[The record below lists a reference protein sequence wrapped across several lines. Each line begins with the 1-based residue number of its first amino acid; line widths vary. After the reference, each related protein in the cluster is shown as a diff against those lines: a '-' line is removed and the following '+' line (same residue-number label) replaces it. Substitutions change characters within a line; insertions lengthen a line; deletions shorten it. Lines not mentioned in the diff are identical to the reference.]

1 MKANFFPVSGTK
13 TVLLTLLALVL
24 AGLTLAATSGTD
36 VKPPVSTV
44 DTSPVTTQA
53 PETAKKAA
61 TGVAPLR
68 EADYQ
73 KKVSQWIVRLL
84 SQAHYRPH
92 KLDDA
97 FSRQILDNFIKT
109 LDPNRVYFYAS
120 DIADFQQ
127 YATALD
133 DALKE
138 GEISPAFAIW
148 NRYSQRINERM
159 DKARELLK
167 TGFDFSK
174 DESYQWDREDAE
186 WPKTQAEMDEL
197 WRKRVKNDFLSLKLA
212 GKDDEKTRSTLEK
225 RYRRI
230 QKRVAETSA
239 EDVFQYFVNSY
250 ASLIEPHTSYLAPR
264 NSKNFKINMSLS
276 LEGIGALL
284 GADDEYTT
292 IQRIIKGGPA
302 SMDGRLKKGDRIL
315 AVGQGEDGP
324 MEDVIG
330 WRLDDVV
337 DKIRGPKGSTIRL
350 LVINKDEPASAKPH
364 EVKLVRDK
372 VKLEQ
377 QAAQYKILKVN
388 KGGIDHKIGVIT
400 LPTFYLDFEG
410 RMRGDPDYRS
420 TTRDVRKIIDKLKA
434 EGVEGIVMDLRGNGG
449 GSLVE
454 ATDLTGLFIEKGP
467 VVQIKDSRG
476 FVEINRDR
484 DSSVAW
490 DGPLIVLVNK
500 LSASA
505 SEIFAAALQD
515 YGRAVIVGEQTFG
528 KGTVQNMLPLDSYVN
543 DKEHS
548 AGQLKLT
555 MAQFFRIN
563 GGSTQ
568 HRGVIPDVAFPKHPG
583 TDNYGESELEN
594 ALPWSSIKRTSYR
607 VWNDLTALIPIL
619 RQQFMEREKVNPEFD
634 FLKQDQARYAEMK
647 ADKMVSLNLK
657 KRQAEADQ
665 LEARKAK
672 RKAQRKAIAQGKHD
686 PALSDV
692 QVVLD
697 STSNSDKPPVLDED
711 GEPVEDAEDKDRVD
725 YELFETARI
734 LSDWLDLQKQR
745 LAKTSEKSSG

>member
-1 MKANFFPVSGTK
+1 MKANFFSVSRSR
-13 TVLLTLLALVL
+13 LLAMGLLVSVL
-24 AGLTLAATSGTD
+24 AGLAASSLAVTD
-36 VKPPVSTV
+36 VPAAGQAANK
-44 DTSPVTTQA
+44 TS
-53 PETAKKAA
+53 ETAIPAKKDQSR
-61 TGVAPLR
+61 TGPLQ
-68 EADYQ
+68 EAEYQ

-97 FSRQILDNFIKT
+97 FSREILDNFIKT

-120 DIADFQQ
+120 DIKAFQK
-127 YATALD
+127 YANVLD

-138 GEISPAFAIW
+138 GQVEPAFAIW
-148 NRYSQRINERM
+148 NRYTQRINERM
-159 DKARELLK
+159 EKARELVDK
-167 TGFDFSK
+167 GFDFSK
-174 DESYQWDREDAE
+174 DESYQWDRENAP
-186 WPKTQAEMDEL
+186 WPVSQAEMDEL

-212 GKDDEKTRSTLEK
+212 GKDDEKSRKTLQK
-225 RYRRI
+225 RYKRI
-230 QKRVAETSA
+230 QKRVAETSS
-239 EDVFQYFVNSY
+239 EDVFQYFINSY

-264 NSKNFKINMSLS
+264 SSKNFKINMSLS

-284 GADDEYTT
+284 GAEDEYTT

-315 AVGQGEDGP
+315 AVGQGEEGP

-337 DKIRGPKGSTIRL
+337 DKIRGPKGSTLRL
-350 LVINKDEPASAKPH
+350 LVINKDEPASAKPR
-364 EVKLVRDK
+364 EIKLVRDK

-377 QAAQYKILKVN
+377 QAAQYKILKV
-388 KGGIDHKIGVIT
+388 KEGGMTHKIGVIV

-420 TTRDVRKIIDKLKA
+420 TTRDVKKIIDKLKA

-476 FVEINRDR
+476 FVEVNRDR

-490 DGPLIVLVNK
+490 EGPLIVLVNK

-543 DKEHS
+543 NKEHP

-583 TDNYGESELEN
+583 TDKYGESELEN
-594 ALPWSSIKRTSYR
+594 ALPWSSIKRASYR
-607 VWNDLTALIPIL
+607 VWNDLTALVPIL
-619 RQQFMEREKVNPEFD
+619 RQQFLAREKVNPEFD
-634 FLKQDQARYAEMK
+634 FLKQDQAYYAEMK
-647 ADKMVSLNLK
+647 ADKMVSLNLE
-657 KRQAEADQ
+657 KRKAEADK
-665 LEARKAK
+665 LEARKAE
-672 RKAQRKAIAQGKHD
+672 RKARRQAIAAGKHD
-686 PALSDV
+686 PALSEV
-692 QVVLD
+692 ELVFD
-697 STSNSDKPPVLDED
+697 SADATDKPPVLDED
-711 GEPVEDAEDKDRVD
+711 GEPVKDDEAEDRVD
-725 YELFETARI
+725 YELHETARI

-745 LAKTSEKSSG
+745 LAKNSKKKAS

>member
-1 MKANFFPVSGTK
+1 MKANFFSVAK
-13 TVLLTLLALVL
+13 TRPLILALLVIAL
-24 AGLTLAATSGTD
+24 GSLTLAAT
-36 VKPPVSTV
+36 
-44 DTSPVTTQA
+44 Q
-53 PETAKKAA
+53 KKAQAVANAPISTHAKEKPA
-61 TGVAPLR
+61 TTKGAQPLQ

-73 KKVSQWIVRLL
+73 QKVSQWIVRLL

-92 KLDDA
+92 KLDDD
-97 FSRQILDNFIKT
+97 FSREILDNFIKT

-120 DIADFQQ
+120 DIAEFQK
-127 YATALD
+127 YATQLD
-133 DALKE
+133 DALSE
-138 GEISPAFAIW
+138 GKVAPAFAIW
-148 NRYSQRINERM
+148 NRYTQRINERM
-159 DKARELLK
+159 ETARALLDK
-167 TGFDFSK
+167 GFDFSK
-174 DESYQWDREDAE
+174 DETYQWNREDAP
-186 WPKTQAEMDEL
+186 WPKTRADMDEL

-212 GKDDEKTRSTLEK
+212 GKDDEKTRETLRK
-225 RYRRI
+225 RYQRI
-230 QKRVAETSA
+230 QKRVAETGA
-239 EDVFQYFVNSY
+239 EDVFQYFINSY

-264 NSKNFKINMSLS
+264 SSKNFKINMSLS

-284 GADDEYTT
+284 GAEDEYTT
-292 IQRIIKGGPA
+292 IQRVIKGGPA

-337 DKIRGPKGSTIRL
+337 DKIRGPKGSTVRL

-377 QAAQYKILKVN
+377 QAAQYKILKVHAN
-388 KGGIDHKIGVIT
+388 GKDHTIGVIT

-420 TTRDVRKIIDKLKA
+420 TTRDVKKIIDKLKA

-454 ATDLTGLFIEKGP
+454 ATDLTGLFIKKGP

-476 FVEINRDR
+476 FVEVNRDN

-490 DGPLIVLVNK
+490 DGPLVVLVNK

-505 SEIFAAALQD
+505 SEIFTAALQD
-515 YGRAVIVGEQTFG
+515 YGRAVVVGERTFG

-543 DKEHS
+543 DTAHP

-555 MAQFFRIN
+555 MAQFFRIS

-568 HRGVIPDVAFPKHPG
+568 HRGVIPDIAFPRHPG
-583 TDNYGESELEN
+583 SDKYGESELEN
-594 ALPWSSIKRTSYR
+594 ALPWSSIKQASYR
-607 VWNDLTALIPIL
+607 IWNDLTALIPIL
-619 RQQFMEREKVNPEFD
+619 RQRFEAREKVNPEFE

-647 ADKMVSLNLK
+647 ADKTVSLNLK
-657 KRQAEADQ
+657 QRQAEADK
-665 LEARKAK
+665 LEARKAE
-672 RKAQRKAIAQGKHD
+672 RAAQRKAIAAGKHD

-692 QVVLD
+692 NIVFD
-697 STSNSDKPPVLDED
+697 SSESTDKPPLLNED
-711 GEPVEDAEDKDRVD
+711 GEPVEEEDDKNRVD
-725 YELFETARI
+725 YELFEAARI
-734 LSDWLDLQKQR
+734 VSDWLQLQKSR
-745 LAKTSEKSSG
+745 LAKASGSSSG